1 MRPRDLI
8 ELLLLAALWGAS
20 FLLMRYAAPSFGA
33 VALVEVR
40 VALAAVVLLPLLFFR
55 GGFGSLRRHAGWVAT
70 IGVLNSAL
78 PFVLLTYATLTVTA
92 GFAAILNS
100 TTPLWTALIGFLV
113 WRERIRA
120 AQWLGLSLGLV
131 GVVILVWGKVDLRPG
146 ATHFATALAV
156 LAALGGAMAYGLSAN
171 LVRRYLA
178 GVDPLVTAAGS
189 QVSAAVALAPLAAAA
204 VPAVAPDAAAWA
216 AAVALAVACTAVAY
230 LLYFRLLAHVGA
242 MRAASVTFLIPVFA
256 TVWGAALLDEPITLQ
271 MLAGGAVILAGTAL
285 ALGMLAA
292 PAQAKTA

>member
-1 MRPRDLI
+1 
-8 ELLLLAALWGAS
+8 
-20 FLLMRYAAPSFGA
+20 
-33 VALVEVR
+33 
-40 VALAAVVLLPLLFFR
+40 VLLPLLFFR

-113 WRERIRA
+113 WRERVRA
-120 AQWLGLSLGLV
+120 AQWLGLGLGV
-131 GVVILVWGKVDLRPG
+131 AGVVILVWGKVDLRPG

-171 LVRRYLA
+171 LVRRYLT

-189 QVSAAVALAPLAAAA
+189 QVGATAALAPLAVAA
-204 VPAVAPDAAAWA
+204 VPAVAPDATAWA

-285 ALGMLAA
+285 ALGMVAA
-292 PAQAKTA
+292 PAPVKAA